1 MNQDSLRKNPVVE
14 KRTPARGSVSLACE
28 RLVSVTELAEQWDVD
43 RHTVVR
49 LLDEAGVKA
58 IYLSVKAYGT
68 RRYAESDIDEF
79 LRSRQANARPLAS
92 GHVTRRRPGVRRI
105 LDAAQADE
113 TPHTPPVPQE
123 SEPRSGDGISPGSSP
138 SE

>member
-1 MNQDSLRKNPVVE
+1 MGDLSPGKGI
-14 KRTPARGSVSLACE
+14 ASLARE

-49 LLDEAGVKA
+49 LLDEAGVQA
-58 IYLSVKAYGT
+58 IYLSAKAYGT
-68 RRYAESDIDEF
+68 RRYTARDIDEF
-79 LRSRQANARPLAS
+79 LRSRQAAVRPAAS
-92 GHVTRRRPGVRRI
+92 GQVTRRRAGVRRKLI
-105 LDAAQADE
+105 VVQADE

-123 SEPRSGDGISPGSSP
+123 SGRRNGDGISPANCP